1 MKTTDLYQQQLQYI
15 FDRPVTEPA
24 WFWTPRD
31 EEEDV
36 FGEDPLTAFEFIE
49 RLCQHP
55 KSDLA
60 PYSDDQ
66 IGLGLNFIFDNSCSN
81 LACDFKTAQVPFKRR
96 EEAVRNLFV
105 LFRDVFNPRCMAM
118 TSADSKSVLSRIN
131 YICYMFWDVS
141 PLSQW
146 LEFNNREEM
155 ASSFMGNL
163 SDSDID
169 KFDLPAEIKELMRQ
183 QAAAARSGGAKRS
196 SEDLVSDM
204 LNQYANMNAETAAYY
219 EAIAYVME
227 QCLRLDNPACV
238 ESGLHGLG
246 HLATFLPNMAVP
258 RIDNYLKGKN
268 TGNASLTAYA
278 KAARTGMIQ

>member
-1 MKTTDLYQQQLQYI
+1 MKTTDMYQQQLQYI

-24 WFWTPRD
+24 WYWTPRD

-36 FGEDPLTAFEFIE
+36 FGENPLAAFEFIE

-55 KSDLA
+55 QNDLA

-66 IGLGLNFIFDNSCSN
+66 VGLGLNFIFDNSCSN
-81 LACDFKTAQVPFKRR
+81 LACDFKTANVPFKRR
-96 EEAVRNLFV
+96 EAAIRDLFV
-105 LFRDVFNPRCMAM
+105 LFRDIFDKRCAAL
-118 TSADSKSVLSRIN
+118 TSSDKKGNLSQLN

-146 LEFNNREEM
+146 LEFNNQEEM

-163 SDSDID
+163 SDSDIE

-183 QAAAARSGGAKRS
+183 QSAAAKSGGAKKS
-196 SEDLVSDM
+196 SEDLVSDV
-204 LNQYANMNAETAAYY
+204 LNQYANMNAETEAYY

-227 QCLRLDNPACV
+227 QCLWLDNPACV

-258 RIDNYLKGKN
+258 KIDKYLKGKN
-268 TGNASLTAYA
+268 NEHTSLTDYA
-278 KAARTGMIQ
+278 QAARTGMIQ